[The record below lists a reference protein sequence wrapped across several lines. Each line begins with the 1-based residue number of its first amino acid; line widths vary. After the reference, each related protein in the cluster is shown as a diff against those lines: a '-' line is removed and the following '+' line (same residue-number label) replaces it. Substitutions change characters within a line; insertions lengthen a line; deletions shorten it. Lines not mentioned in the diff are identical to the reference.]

1 MRTDTIKVWDP
12 FIRVF
17 HWSLAGLFTVG
28 YLTGETEGTVHVWTG
43 YGILLLIGLRVIWGF
58 VGTKHARF
66 SDFVRSPATVFRY
79 LRGELSGNAPR
90 TLGHNPAG
98 GWMVL
103 LLLVSILATGG
114 SGLVVLGLEG
124 GGPLAGRIAADG
136 WLVTVGNTLGEGETH
151 ENRSYHEEEDD
162 EHESERPAAHA
173 ESLTQANQPLAAAED
188 GWEEI
193 HEFFAN
199 FTVLLVL
206 LHIAGVIVSSI
217 AHRENL
223 VRAMFSGIKRAP

>member
-1 MRTDTIKVWDP
+1 MRTDAIKVWDP
-12 FIRVF
+12 FIRIF
-17 HWSLAGLFTVG
+17 HWSLAGLFTLG
-28 YLTGETEGTVHVWTG
+28 YLTGETEGMVHAWTG
-43 YGILLLIGLRVIWGF
+43 YGILLLIILRIIWGF
-58 VGTKHARF
+58 VGTEHARF

-79 LRGELSGNAPR
+79 LRGEFSGNAPR

-136 WLVTVGNTLGEGETH
+136 WLVTVGNTLGNGETH
-151 ENRSYHEEEDD
+151 ENRGYHEEEDD
-162 EHESERPAAHA
+162 EHESERPSARN

-188 GWEEI
+188 AWEEI

-223 VRAMFSGIKRAP
+223 VRAMFSGKKRAP